1 MLLIKEA
8 RYPESCGRKCEFCI
22 FDADTD
28 SYRCVFFGDIENE
41 VVDEMAIKE
50 KICELSGHRS
60 RGVLMRRHRI

>member
-41 VVDEMAIKE
+41 VVDELAIKRE
-50 KICELSGHRS
+50 KYVNCPVIE
-60 RGVLMRRHRI
+60 VEEY